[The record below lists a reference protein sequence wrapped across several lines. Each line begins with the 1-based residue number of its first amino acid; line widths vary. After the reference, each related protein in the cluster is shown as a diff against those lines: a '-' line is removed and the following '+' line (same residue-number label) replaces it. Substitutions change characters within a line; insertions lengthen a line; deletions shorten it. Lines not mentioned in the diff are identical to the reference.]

1 MCIVMPQ
8 ALLMIRVPDNSATT
22 QS

>member
-1 MCIVMPQ
+1 MPQ